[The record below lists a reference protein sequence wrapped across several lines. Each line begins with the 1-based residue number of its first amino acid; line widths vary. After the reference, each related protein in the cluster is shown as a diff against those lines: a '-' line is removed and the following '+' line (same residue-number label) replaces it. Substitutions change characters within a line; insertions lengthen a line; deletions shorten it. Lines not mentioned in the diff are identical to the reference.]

1 MTMKKDIICTN
12 NGLKRIAIAISG
24 GVDSSVAA
32 YLLQNSFGP
41 QSIFGLHMTNWNASD
56 EDSNGNYCEQSQRDA
71 HDAKRVCD
79 SLGIEMQ
86 RVDFV
91 SEYWNGVF
99 EPFVKALGEQRMVN
113 PDVGCNT
120 IVKFGVMREYAM
132 KKGASHIATGHYARL
147 WHRNRNRNEHEHEH
161 EHEHDYFEASS
172 ESNRLLVES
181 CISGLPEEEWI
192 CNWGRKSNNND
203 YGPGASNPNLMPP
216 LLLSGADL
224 NKDQSYF
231 LCCVKGMALSNA
243 IFPLGNLTKKNAVDD
258 GYNNSNM
265 YPSNSSIQNSTLTLD
280 AQNDSHDLQQFQDMN
295 NMNNMNNM
303 TVREIATKVGL
314 PTATKKESMG
324 ICFVGKRK
332 FGDFITQYLPQLPEP
347 GDFIDIDT
355 GQVS

>member
-1 MTMKKDIICTN
+1 MRCTK

-32 YLLQNSFGP
+32 YLLKNSFGP
-41 QSIFGLHMTNWNASD
+41 QSIFGLHMTNWDTSD

-71 HDAKRVCD
+71 NDARIVCD
-79 SLGIEMQ
+79 SLGIDMH
-86 RVDFV
+86 RVEFV

-113 PDVGCNT
+113 PDVGCNR

-132 KKGASHIATGHYARL
+132 KRGASHIATGHYARL
-147 WHRNRNRNEHEHEH
+147 WHRNMNMNMNDQHEE
-161 EHEHDYFEASS
+161 FESS
-172 ESNRLLVES
+172 SSGNKFLVES

-192 CNWGRKSNNND
+192 CNWGRKSNNYDN
-203 YGPGASNPNLMPP
+203 GPGANNLLSP

-224 NKDQSYF
+224 SKDQSYF
-231 LCCVKGMALSNA
+231 LCCVKGTALTNA
-243 IFPLGNLTKKNAVDD
+243 IFPLGNLRKKNDIDD
-258 GYNNSNM
+258 T
-265 YPSNSSIQNSTLTLD
+265 IQKTTLTQTLD
-280 AQNDSHDLQQFQDMN
+280 AQNELQQLQQMY
-295 NMNNMNNM
+295 NM

-332 FGDFITQYLPQLPEP
+332 FGDFITQYLPQVPEP

-355 GQVS
+355 GEVSYLCKNQFYIIYDQTFE